1 MFSFFENFQREK
13 KKQNVLIQREESK
26 TKKKKKKKKKVCQV
40 LNNRLN
46 GPQQKTSKVNL
57 KHLLEQKKKET
68 AFEKKTSTL

>member
-26 TKKKKKKKKKVCQV
+26 TKKKKKKVCQV